1 MVRNVCLWILVYC
14 CIINALYCEHI
25 AIFIVIFA
33 SIPAAGVE
41 NLGYIS
47 VRVKMAD
54 IGKKPASHP
63 YKLLV
68 QAGPSYDEST
78 HKIVTVND
86 PEPLCIDGPHMTVNL
101 HVRVR
106 DYDGL
111 PFKSPR
117 HSAYFDHEMHLRD
130 LYSIAFSFVPK
141 KDINSKNL
149 VWGNDFDHPIRD
161 QLPPGFH
168 LAYKIAKTLIDPG
181 MNCDA
186 YCDRPW
192 SYGPA
197 LSCWYAFRVGE
208 RQHPGKNG
216 TSPTCPDQ
224 PAIEEGADGDGWDM
238 RQKHSV
244 PENAKKRRR
253 HFLSPANRDA
263 FHLEKNRVY
272 HADFY
277 TPYFD
282 PNKVVLKLPGIKIRV
297 LKYVNMK
304 THTLRYVFK
313 DWEKDETYLVILL
326 KLLFAEELARVV
338 HEDKLGR
345 C

>member
-1 MVRNVCLWILVYC
+1 MLNMEGVGSK
-14 CIINALYCEHI
+14 
-25 AIFIVIFA
+25 
-33 SIPAAGVE
+33 SISG
-41 NLGYIS
+41 
-47 VRVKMAD
+47 
-54 IGKKPASHP
+54 P
-63 YKLLV
+63 YKLQV

-78 HKIVTVND
+78 HRIVTVND
-86 PEPLCIDGPHMTVNL
+86 PEPLRIDGPHMAVNL

-117 HSAYFDHEMHLRD
+117 HSSYFDHEMHLRD
-130 LYSIAFSFVPK
+130 LFSIAFSFIPK
-141 KDINSKNL
+141 KDINGKNL

-161 QLPPGFH
+161 RLPPGFN

-181 MNCDA
+181 ITCDA

-208 RQHPGKNG
+208 KQA
-216 TSPTCPDQ
+216 SPEGNKRPTFPDQ
-224 PAIEEGADGDGWDM
+224 HAIEEGADWDGWSV
-238 RQKHSV
+238 RERHSV
-244 PENAKKRRR
+244 PENAKRRRR

-263 FHLEKNRVY
+263 FQLEKNRVY

-277 TPYFD
+277 SPYFD

-297 LKYVNMK
+297 LKYVDMK

-313 DWEKDETYLVILL
+313 DWEKNETYLVILL
-326 KLLFAEELARVV
+326 KLLFAEDLARVV
-338 HEDKLGR
+338 DNDPLS
-345 C
+345 CSS